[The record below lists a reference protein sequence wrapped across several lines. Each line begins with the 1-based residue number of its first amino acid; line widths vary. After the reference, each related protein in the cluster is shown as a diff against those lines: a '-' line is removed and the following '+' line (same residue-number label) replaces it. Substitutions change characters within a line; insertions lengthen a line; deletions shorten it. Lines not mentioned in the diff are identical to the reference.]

1 MIREAFQSIQED
13 LQRSLFYW
21 LTFVLTTL
29 LIFVFFQIACSPM
42 IGMTFI
48 NSQNNIVTYLS
59 VFVLVICLLSV
70 FFANDFYVKKKAND
84 LAVRLVC
91 GATFVQLAVF
101 LLSQTVILFILAIP
115 FAMVISVIILWLL
128 PFTVPLTQEGFW
140 VMITMLLCEI
150 FWCTILNL
158 GYAYRSSIVML
169 MQGDRAQKTTRI
181 ALPFHFHISTKKRLS
196 LIMFIGPLVFIY
208 IYGDVP
214 SSFILFSMVGMIG
227 MRQCLR
233 QILIPY
239 IDDYIQEHL
248 ENPYQLAY
256 LGFLR
261 RDIIYMENYIVF
273 LITSVILMIGLFV
286 MGLDDTVYQALIYM
300 TYVAMNCLL
309 SLTILFRFATE
320 TVGRQKLFLTLM
332 RIGYQKHDLYKM
344 IQKEI
349 TLFYSIIL
357 GLNLFYMLH
366 IFISLLIHQFMNIY
380 MVMLLSIGVCIPLL
394 LCGFINYW
402 QYKKQMEM

>member
-214 SSFILFSMVGMIG
+214 SSFILFSMVGMDWDAA
-227 MRQCLR
+227 MFTTN
-233 QILIPY
+233 
-239 IDDYIQEHL
+239 ID
-248 ENPYQLAY
+248 
-256 LGFLR
+256 
-261 RDIIYMENYIVF
+261 
-273 LITSVILMIGLFV
+273 
-286 MGLDDTVYQALIYM
+286 
-300 TYVAMNCLL
+300 
-309 SLTILFRFATE
+309 SL
-320 TVGRQKLFLTLM
+320 
-332 RIGYQKHDLYKM
+332 Y
-344 IQKEI
+344 
-349 TLFYSIIL
+349 
-357 GLNLFYMLH
+357 
-366 IFISLLIHQFMNIY
+366 
-380 MVMLLSIGVCIPLL
+380 
-394 LCGFINYW
+394 
-402 QYKKQMEM
+402 